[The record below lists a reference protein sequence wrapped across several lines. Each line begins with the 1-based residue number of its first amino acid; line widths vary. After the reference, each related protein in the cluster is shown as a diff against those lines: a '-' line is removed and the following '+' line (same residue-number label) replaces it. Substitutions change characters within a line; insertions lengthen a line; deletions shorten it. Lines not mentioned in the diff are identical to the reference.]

1 MDRRLGYVFVALL
14 AAILF
19 FVAVGYSG
27 WGCGDSILG
36 PRCINQ
42 KVHEITGALLLT
54 AGLIIFLAAIFLVLV
69 VTDGSSWTEIV
80 STVATTVAAIIA
92 IVGVFYYLNSRNL
105 WSPFIATTAMSLTVA
120 LAAILLFDL
129 ITFYI
134 RICTLFQ
141 PILVNSPLTFLNFSA
156 RFPTSCLSYPNSS

>member
-1 MDRRLGYVFVALL
+1 MDRRLGYVFVALA

-19 FVAVGYSG
+19 FVAIGYNG

-36 PRCINQ
+36 PKCINL

-54 AGLIIFLAAIFLVLV
+54 AGLIILLAAIFLILV
-69 VTDGSSWTEIV
+69 VTNGSSWTEIA
-80 STVATTVAAIIA
+80 STVAATIASIIA
-92 IVGVFYYLNSRNL
+92 IAGVFYYLNSRNL

-129 ITFYI
+129 ITFYM
-134 RICTLFQ
+134 
-141 PILVNSPLTFLNFSA
+141 
-156 RFPTSCLSYPNSS
+156 